1 MTTDIL
7 LMMRDEI
14 VMCIN
19 MDDGRYDIIN
29 ENLLPW
35 TTKGKW
41 RKVIPYEDVK
51 SKYDMTQNLIA
62 SRKNNETFISF
73 LASRVLPIT
82 RENAKKIYNIF
93 RLPQLQ
99 DEYSKARIAI
109 VCRAVSLQDNYWIK
123 NENDST
129 KWKDVD
135 LRTNHLSDVVA
146 QIALNGSSL
155 TLTGTPTT
163 PELTGQGA
171 YAKAWFREKDG
182 LYLHKRGSGESD
194 AESRIEV
201 LVSNILDNCNVNH
214 LHYSIREEYETRTCV
229 CKCMTTDD
237 ISILPGMDFYTY
249 CIVNGKDPLTE
260 TLKIDAESIYK
271 MWIVD
276 YLISNPDRH
285 GMNWGFFYKSDTMD
299 ILGCHPLYDH
309 NNAFDKAVMLDDNP
323 PYVFT
328 DKYSM
333 KRAAEVAMSKVDFHF
348 YRDFTRDDFLT
359 ERQYESFMRRSK
371 HLGIKSINLDI
382 DTIFN
387 RIPTLYKTD
396 EPKGIQVERFLS
408 RR

>member
-1 MTTDIL
+1 
-7 LMMRDEI
+7 
-14 VMCIN
+14 
-19 MDDGRYDIIN
+19 
-29 ENLLPW
+29 
-35 TTKGKW
+35 
-41 RKVIPYEDVK
+41 
-51 SKYDMTQNLIA
+51 
-62 SRKNNETFISF
+62 
-73 LASRVLPIT
+73 
-82 RENAKKIYNIF
+82 
-93 RLPQLQ
+93 
-99 DEYSKARIAI
+99 
-109 VCRAVSLQDNYWIK
+109 
-123 NENDST
+123 
-129 KWKDVD
+129 
-135 LRTNHLSDVVA
+135 
-146 QIALNGSSL
+146 
-155 TLTGTPTT
+155 
-163 PELTGQGA
+163 
-171 YAKAWFREKDG
+171 
-182 LYLHKRGSGESD
+182 
-194 AESRIEV
+194 
-201 LVSNILDNCNVNH
+201 
-214 LHYSIREEYETRTCV
+214 
-229 CKCMTTDD
+229 MTTDD

-249 CIVNGKDPLTE
+249 CLVNGKDPLTE